1 MNQRRRPSSA
11 PRPPRAPILAG
22 LPRAD
27 LAAGIG
33 LAVIGILSIALLTG
47 RLPLLSGG
55 NGGDG
60 GPDGGPL
67 RTPTPSNIVIVDP
80 RSDILGSVLYVKAG
94 NLWLQRGAKASAVS
108 SGGHDSMPSF
118 STDGRWIYFIRTVD
132 EGGRWRIG
140 GQARRYRLST
150 PSLMRIRANG
160 IGEPEQLLLGRI
172 ISGQYTWSYFLRQ
185 PVVSPDGTRI
195 VVVTDG
201 PDPTKS
207 DVVLKELDVATGKL
221 TSLNAPQISPLGH
234 QDPVFS
240 PDGRYL
246 AFVKNDRDGARGAPI
261 VMRYDFTTG
270 KATAITGPG
279 YTSPAWSPD
288 GRYLAATRTTSFGTD
303 VVILDALRGT
313 ELLRITSDER
323 SFDPVWSPA
332 GDAIA
337 YLSIDGGVTDLW
349 LAKLEDS
356 ATPALKGEP
365 LALTIAAGLD
375 AASRPGWWI
384 SAELL
389 PTPPPTPTPAPTAS
403 PAGSGGGLPSA
414 STAP

>member
-1 MNQRRRPSSA
+1 MPHLPS
-11 PRPPRAPILAG
+11 LAG
-22 LPRAD
+22 LPKAD

-33 LAVIGILSIALLTG
+33 LLVIGVLSFSLLAG
-47 RLPLLSGG
+47 RLPLAGGKGG
-55 NGGDG
+55 NGGT
-60 GPDGGPL
+60 DGGPL
-67 RTPTPSNIVIVDP
+67 RTATPSNIVVVDP
-80 RSDILGSVLYVKAG
+80 RSDVLGSILYVKAG
-94 NLWLQRGAKASAVS
+94 NLWLQHGAKATAVT
-108 SGGHDSMPSF
+108 SGGHDSMASL
-118 STDGRWIYFIRTVD
+118 SADGQWIYFIRTVD
-132 EGGRWRIG
+132 EGGRWRIS
-140 GQARRYRLST
+140 GQARRFQLST
-150 PSLMRIRANG
+150 PSLMRVRVDG
-160 IGEPEQLLLGRI
+160 TGEPELVLLGKI
-172 ISGQYTWSYFLRQ
+172 VSGQYSWSYFLRQ
-185 PVVSPDGTRI
+185 PVISPDGTQI

-207 DVVLKELDVATGKL
+207 DVVLKAFDPATGKL
-221 TSLNAPQISPLGH
+221 TALSAPQISPLGH
-234 QDPVFS
+234 QDPAFS

-246 AFVKNDRDGARGAPI
+246 AFVKNARDGGSGAPVI
-261 VMRYDFTTG
+261 MRYDFTTA

-288 GRYLAATRTTSFGTD
+288 GRLLAATRTTAFGTD

-349 LAKLEDS
+349 LANLDV
-356 ATPALKGEP
+356 TGVPALNGDL

-384 SAELL
+384 PAELL
-389 PTPPPTPTPAPTAS
+389 PTPAPTPAPTPTPVPTVVAS
-403 PAGSGGGLPSA
+403 GSGGDLPSA